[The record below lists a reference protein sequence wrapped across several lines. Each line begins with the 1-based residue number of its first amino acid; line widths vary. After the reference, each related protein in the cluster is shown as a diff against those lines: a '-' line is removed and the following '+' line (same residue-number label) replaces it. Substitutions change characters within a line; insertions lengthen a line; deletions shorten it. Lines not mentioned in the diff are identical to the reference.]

1 MYYIFSNRWLW
12 WATAFTASL
21 VEPSGYDPMSASQDT
36 PFMRPRSKDAW
47 LGLEA
52 GSKGPVLGDPCYWRA
67 FSEGERAK
75 EVGLASWGCDAMVP
89 PGVTV
94 WLALTR
100 GVQTGRVA
108 MRRARVESSRVE
120 SRSRSRSA
128 NLKRQDQRRPAPS
141 SGGLMQVQT
150 GRGEGLAT

>member
-75 EVGLASWGCDAMVP
+75 EVGLASWGYDAMVP

-108 MRRARVESSRVE
+108 MRRARVES
-120 SRSRSRSA
+120 RSRSRSA

-141 SGGLMQVQT
+141 SSGLMQVQT